1 MDRLGSFYLFYLISH
16 HSVFPYFLMK
26 LPCLI
31 FHLKKKKLFQLY
43 SSKKYFLK
51 TLLSG
56 MPILFFPPFF
66 LFFFSL
72 YLSSFLLFVLLFI
85 HKYLRVGSVL
95 GSVPGIRMEWW
106 KRHGLHPH
114 VLTVC
119 PSVTDSCYV
128 LPSRFSS
135 SDRHI
140 ILFDFFSLCWPIPSM
155 SSTALNPLYTT

>member
-16 HSVFPYFLMK
+16 HSVFPYCLMK

-31 FHLKKKKLFQLY
+31 FHLKKKNSFNYTPVKNNLKNPLIWNAY
-43 SSKKYFLK
+43 SFSSP
-51 TLLSG
+51 LLSF
-56 MPILFFPPFF
+56 LFFPLPFV
-66 LFFFSL
+66 
-72 YLSSFLLFVLLFI
+72 LLFVLLFI
-85 HKYLRVGSVL
+85 HKYLRVACVL
-95 GSVPGIRMEWW
+95 GCVPGIRMEWW

-119 PSVTDSCYV
+119 PSVTDSYYV

-140 ILFDFFSLCWPIPSM
+140 ILFDFFSLCWPLPWG
-155 SSTALNPLYTT
+155 PLL